1 MYFLKINGTDHL
13 ITKKRWGLKCTS
25 QINLKAPPIL
35 PVFFTLV
42 LYLSIQPS
50 FQKKKTMKL
59 DTNFG
64 LKGLNY
70 TKKNFKDQI
79 ENFDKKSLLQ
89 STIICEI
96 MNNNFMQG
104 KNTNYFSFC

>member
-1 MYFLKINGTDHL
+1 MYFTNKFESATY
-13 ITKKRWGLKCTS
+13 ITR
-25 QINLKAPPIL
+25 
-35 PVFFTLV
+35 VFHFSSLSFNSTLF
-42 LYLSIQPS
+42 L
-50 FQKKKTMKL
+50 KKKNMKL

-64 LKGLNY
+64 SKGLNY
-70 TKKNFKDQI
+70 TNKNFKDQI

-96 MNNNFMQG
+96 MNSNFMQG

>member
-1 MYFLKINGTDHL
+1 MT
-13 ITKKRWGLKCTS
+13 
-25 QINLKAPPIL
+25 
-35 PVFFTLV
+35 
-42 LYLSIQPS
+42 
-50 FQKKKTMKL
+50 L

-64 LKGLNY
+64 SKGLNY

-96 MNNNFMQG
+96 MNSNFMQG